1 MEKIDDLGIMIERLR
16 MDGDEEEAQRKVGAR
31 AYLRGFLD
39 ARRQPFSAA
48 QTPMMIIEEIMQL
61 SDAEYGAILEPMMAT
76 SAAETAA
83 SAAETAASAAET
95 AASASSVGEASSM
108 AHADAAPI
116 TPPSLWGQHA
126 DAAPITPPS
135 PKRQRRD

>member
-76 SAAETAA
+76 SAAASAAA

-95 AASASSVGEASSM
+95 AATASSVGEASSM

-116 TPPSLWGQHA
+116 TPPS
-126 DAAPITPPS
+126 